1 MLNTKIID
9 FHKGEFDYMCLEEI
23 TVNSRDAIIIMK
35 IIFIQP
41 ECWWNKIKSIFKKED
56 MGVNYLFCG
65 ISDFFNGIKIPIQ
78 VQETTS
84 FKYIEPILSNVE
96 INKIYSIIFHFDDG
110 DIGFNFSGAFE
121 LR

>member
-41 ECWWNKIKSIFKKED
+41 ECWCNKIRSIFKKED
-56 MGVNYLFCG
+56 MGINYLFCG
-65 ISDFFNGIKIPIQ
+65 ISDFSNGIKM
-78 VQETTS
+78 
-84 FKYIEPILSNVE
+84 NG
-96 INKIYSIIFHFDDG
+96 IYSIILHFDDG